1 MAENQEPTK
10 TEEELAAEAQAEQEA
25 LAAKEAEEAKAAEE
39 AAAAKAKEAADKKK
53 AAAKKPAK
61 KEKLFYSPT
70 SGAAL
75 TARPDGTFVDPKTNE
90 VFTEAYINEVSN
102 DEIATAQVNVNPD
115 TSNEALVNP
124 QPVSNF
130 AGAPNGDN
138 SGKVFAS

>member
-1 MAENQEPTK
+1 MSEDKNTEVTPEEIVEETPVEE
-10 TEEELAAEAQAEQEA
+10 TVVEEEVV
-25 LAAKEAEEAKAAEE
+25 EEKP
-39 AAAAKAKEAADKKK
+39 KKP
-53 AAAKKPAK
+53 AAKKPAK

-115 TSNEALVNP
+115 TSNEALVSP

-138 SGKVFAS
+138 SGKIFAS